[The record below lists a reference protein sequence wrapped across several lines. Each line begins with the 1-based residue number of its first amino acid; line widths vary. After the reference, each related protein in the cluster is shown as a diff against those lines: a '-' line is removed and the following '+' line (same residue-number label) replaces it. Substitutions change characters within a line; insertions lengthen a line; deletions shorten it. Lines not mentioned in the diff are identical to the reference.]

1 LQAPFDTFTVMPIQ
15 IFNWAQQA
23 KPDFR
28 EHVAAAGIIVLLA
41 MLLLL
46 NTTAIVLRNR
56 SQRKMKY

>member
-1 LQAPFDTFTVMPIQ
+1 MRAPFDTFTVMPIQ

-28 EHVAAAGIIVLLA
+28 EHVAAAGIVVLLV

-46 NTTAIVLRNR
+46 NAAAIIVRSR
-56 SQRKMKY
+56 SQRRLKY